1 MEERTNNLYRELG
14 KLESRVCN
22 LEQQSSSSASRV
34 EDAINKVD
42 VLAESFR
49 ASQKENDERWNTVLE
64 KLKIV
69 EDIQEIKTT
78 LQTAGRLVSG
88 LAKGIKWI
96 AGLAVIIGAAVAA
109 WKAGDVPGLL
119 QAAGMLWGN

>member
-49 ASQKENDERWNTVLE
+49 SSQKENDERWNTVLE

-109 WKAGDVPGLL
+109 WKTGDVPGLL